1 MSGKILDEKEVKR
14 LLQVVE
20 FTSHKERNRLIVQ
33 LGLLG
38 GLRSMEITNLKVG
51 DVVTNDNRVK
61 EVWFLKKEQVKGSK
75 NNKVYISDRLQKELL
90 RYFAK
95 YPHLLTK
102 KEGYLIT
109 TQKRTKFSP
118 QSLQNEM
125 KNWFKGS
132 GLDNCSSHSLRRT
145 FITNLS
151 NKMIN
156 IRVIQKLSRHSNL
169 NTTQLYIET
178 NDIQLLKGVNL

>member
-20 FTSHKERNRLIVQ
+20 FTSHSERNRLIVQ

-95 YPHLLTK
+95 F
-102 KEGYLIT
+102 
-109 TQKRTKFSP
+109 TQILK
-118 QSLQNEM
+118 
-125 KNWFKGS
+125 
-132 GLDNCSSHSLRRT
+132 
-145 FITNLS
+145 
-151 NKMIN
+151 
-156 IRVIQKLSRHSNL
+156 
-169 NTTQLYIET
+169 
-178 NDIQLLKGVNL
+178 NDIQAS